1 MQIIVEKKD
10 NAVVLSIHGHFNA
23 AAAPEFERIFNQRLD
38 AGELRFILNMAELD
52 FISSAGL
59 CSILASAKKIS
70 ERDGNLVVC
79 ALQGEALKVF
89 EISGFA
95 ALFSIY
101 PTEGAALKQVDA
113 VRLP

>member
-1 MQIIVEKKD
+1 MQIIIAKKD
-10 NAVVLSIHGHFNA
+10 PAIILSINGHFNA
-23 AAAPEFERIFNQRLD
+23 AAAPEFERILNEHMD
-38 AGELRFILNMAELD
+38 AGERRFVLNLAELT

-59 CSILASAKKIS
+59 CSILAAAKKIK

-101 PTEGAALKQVDA
+101 PTAAAALKQLDA